1 MIDLQLL
8 EVIALSAPIVCAV
21 TCLAMMLLDAEA
33 QRKTSEERRLRLF
46 LALTYVVTSLGWL
59 GMVFYADNPRLFA
72 SYYTVFLLTLMLDQ
86 VMIYRFV
93 SLITNTGGQRKFNRV
108 HLIVPLSITLVSLLC
123 DICVPIERQVAVIY
137 GHSGTQ
143 TDTGFRIMY
152 VFTVVVFIVYN
163 TLYPLLNL
171 RKIRRYRRFIVD
183 YSADAYRT
191 SLGWLSVI
199 QVLILIS
206 VPFPLAALLLGLHGS
221 VSGFVVWFGAVPYF
235 INYLI
240 LCYNLLDNNYL
251 IIQPDTPQ
259 ADDTSGS
266 PAIPIDRKHFERY
279 LRERKPYLDS
289 KLRVTDL
296 AAGLNTNRSYLS
308 AFINQEYGMNF
319 CRFINRCRLE
329 ELDRLRISPVNAG
342 KTNMDLLLMAGFSSY
357 RCYMRAK
364 NEEDKLKVLK
374 VFE

>member
-8 EVIALSAPIVCAV
+8 EVIALSAPIVCAM
-21 TCLAMMLLDAEA
+21 TCMTMMLLDAEA
-33 QRKTSEERRLRLF
+33 HRKSSEERRLRLF

-59 GMVFYADNPRLFA
+59 GMVFYAENPRLFA

-93 SLITNTGGQRKFNRV
+93 SLITGTDEQCKFNRL
-108 HLIVPLSITLVSLLC
+108 HLIVPVFITLVSLMC
-123 DICVPIERQVAVIY
+123 DICVPMERQVAVIY
-137 GHSGTQ
+137 GHNEANA
-143 TDTGFRIMY
+143 DTGFKIMY
-152 VFTVVVFIVYN
+152 IFTVVVFIVYN
-163 TLYPLLNL
+163 TLYPILNL
-171 RKIRRYRRFIVD
+171 RKIHRFRRFIVD

-206 VPFPLAALLLGLHGS
+206 VPFPLAALLLGLNGS
-221 VSGFVVWFGAVPYF
+221 VSGFVVWFGALPYF

-251 IIQPDTPQ
+251 IIQPDIPQ
-259 ADDTSGS
+259 TDDTSGS
-266 PAIPIDRKHFERY
+266 PSIPIDRKHFERY
-279 LRERKPYLDS
+279 LRDRKPYLDF

-296 AAGLNTNRSYLS
+296 AVGLNTNRSYLS

-319 CRFINRCRLE
+319 CRFINRCRLA
-329 ELDRLRISPVNAG
+329 ELDRLRLSPENAD

-357 RCYMRAK
+357 RCYVRAK